1 MISIVNNQR
10 RTKID
15 KEHWRVFTTKALRV
29 IKEAKSK
36 DVIVAFVSDKKI
48 SL

>member
-1 MISIVNNQR
+1 MISIVSNQR

-15 KEHWRVFTTKALRV
+15 NERWRIFTAKALRV
-29 IKEAKSK
+29 IKEAKGR